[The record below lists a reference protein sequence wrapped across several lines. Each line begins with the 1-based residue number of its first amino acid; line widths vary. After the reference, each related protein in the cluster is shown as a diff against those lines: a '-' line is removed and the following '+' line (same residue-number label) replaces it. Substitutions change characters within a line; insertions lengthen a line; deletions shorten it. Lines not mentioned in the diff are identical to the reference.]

1 MAKFDFARIYE
12 DSKAGV
18 WRLVSK
24 YVFSRED
31 REDLFQ
37 EIFLKVHRALP
48 HFRGEAALNTWIY
61 RIAVN
66 TALNYLNRQNR
77 FRWARQMLG
86 NLRMVEDEA
95 PEPATDLE
103 ELKPLKKLN
112 PQQRMVLLL
121 AEVEEKKLEE
131 IAEIM
136 KIPIGTVKSTLH
148 RAREIVKKE
157 VRENGGL

>member
-1 MAKFDFARIYE
+1 
-12 DSKAGV
+12 
-18 WRLVSK
+18 
-24 YVFSRED
+24 
-31 REDLFQ
+31 
-37 EIFLKVHRALP
+37 
-48 HFRGEAALNTWIY
+48 
-61 RIAVN
+61 
-66 TALNYLNRQNR
+66 
-77 FRWARQMLG
+77 MLS
-86 NLRMVEDEA
+86 NLRIVEDEA

-148 RAREIVKKE
+148 RAREIIKKE

>member
-1 MAKFDFARIYE
+1 MTKFDFAQVYA

-48 HFRGEAALNTWIY
+48 RFRGEAALNTWIY

-77 FRWARQMLG
+77 FRWAKQMLS
-86 NLRMVEDEA
+86 NLRMVEEDT
-95 PEPATDLE
+95 PEIATDLE

-148 RAREIVKKE
+148 RAREIIKKE